1 MIPAF
6 VSVFRPLKADLSE
19 GGISLG
25 LATALEQYNAC
36 EGFCRVY
43 HIEKEDRRGSRPITY
58 AIDGG

>member
-1 MIPAF
+1 MIPAL

-43 HIEKEDRRGSRPITY
+43 HLEKEDRRG
-58 AIDGG
+58 